1 MYDRDLP
8 LFPCNQTNLSQSKV
22 GQSLVVFRVIFLGCK
37 MMEGLTLI
45 GVFQEE
51 SLSLARKGTL

>member
-1 MYDRDLP
+1 
-8 LFPCNQTNLSQSKV
+8 
-22 GQSLVVFRVIFLGCK
+22 